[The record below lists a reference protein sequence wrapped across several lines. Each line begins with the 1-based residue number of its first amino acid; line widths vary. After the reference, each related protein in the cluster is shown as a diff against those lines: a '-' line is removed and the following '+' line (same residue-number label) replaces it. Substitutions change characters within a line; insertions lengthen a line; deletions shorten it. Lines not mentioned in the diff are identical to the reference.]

1 MKNLQKMREAA
12 GLSREALA
20 ARMGVSAATIRRWE
34 VTGRVPYKASEIM
47 LRSILE
53 KRKTTGQKEEL
64 EQKLE
69 EALKVG
75 PGMTTCCGADIELE
89 RGEWWRCEK
98 CGKLVWPNGRIFGEK

>member
-1 MKNLQKMREAA
+1 MKNLKEMREAA

-20 ARMGVSAATIRRWE
+20 ARMGVTVATIRRWE
-34 VTGRVPYKASEIM
+34 ITGRVPSKASEVM

-53 KRKTTGQKEEL
+53 KRKITSQKEEL

-69 EALKVG
+69 EALRMG
-75 PGMTTCCGADIELE
+75 PGITTCCGADIELE

-98 CGKLVWPNGRIFGEK
+98 CGKLVWPNGRAFREK